1 MKDKLP
7 SKFTGF
13 FIALIGSGIILS
25 LISSGIDKLFFKNS
39 NVSLLG
45 DENFELVILVLSI
58 LIALLWLF
66 KIRNLKD

>member
-13 FIALIGSGIILS
+13 FIALIGSGMILS
-25 LISSGIDKLFFKNS
+25 LISSGIDKLFLKNS

-45 DENFELVILVLSI
+45 DENFELVILVLSL

>member
-13 FIALIGSGIILS
+13 FITLIGSGMILS
-25 LISSGIDKLFFKNS
+25 ILSSGIDKLLLKNS
-39 NVSLLG
+39 STSLL
-45 DENFELVILVLSI
+45 DNENFALVVLGLSI
-58 LIALLWLF
+58 LIALLWLV

>member
-13 FIALIGSGIILS
+13 FIALIGSGMILS
-25 LISSGIDKLFFKNS
+25 LMSSGIDKLFLKNS

>member
-13 FIALIGSGIILS
+13 FIALIGSGMILS
-25 LISSGIDKLFFKNS
+25 LISSGIDKLFLKNS

-45 DENFELVILVLSI
+45 DENVELVILVLSI

>member
-13 FIALIGSGIILS
+13 FIALIGSGMILG
-25 LISSGIDKLFFKNS
+25 LISSGIDKLFLKNS

>member
-25 LISSGIDKLFFKNS
+25 LISSGIDKLFLKNS

>member
-13 FIALIGSGIILS
+13 FIALIGSGMILS
-25 LISSGIDKLFFKNS
+25 LISSGIDKLFLKNS

-58 LIALLWLF
+58 LIAFLWLF

>member
-13 FIALIGSGIILS
+13 FIALIGSGMILS
-25 LISSGIDKLFFKNS
+25 LISSGIDKLFLKNS

-45 DENFELVILVLSI
+45 NENFELVILVLSI

>member
-7 SKFTGF
+7 SKFTGL
-13 FIALIGSGIILS
+13 FIALIGSGMILS
-25 LISSGIDKLFFKNS
+25 LISSGIDKLFLKNS
-39 NVSLLG
+39 NVSLLS

>member
-13 FIALIGSGIILS
+13 LIALIGSGMILS
-25 LISSGIDKLFFKNS
+25 LISSGIDKLFLKNS

>member
-1 MKDKLP
+1 MKEKLP

-13 FIALIGSGIILS
+13 FIALIGSGMILS
-25 LISSGIDKLFFKNS
+25 LISSGIDKLFLKNS

>member
-13 FIALIGSGIILS
+13 FIALIGSGMILS
-25 LISSGIDKLFFKNS
+25 LISSGIDKLFLKNS
-39 NVSLLG
+39 NVTLLG

>member
-1 MKDKLP
+1 MKDKLH

-13 FIALIGSGIILS
+13 LIALIGSGMILS
-25 LISSGIDKLFFKNS
+25 LISSGIDKLFLKNS

>member
-13 FIALIGSGIILS
+13 FIALIGSGMILS
-25 LISSGIDKLFFKNS
+25 LISSGIDILFLKNS

-45 DENFELVILVLSI
+45 DENFEIVILVLSI

>member
-13 FIALIGSGIILS
+13 VIALIGSGMILS
-25 LISSGIDKLFFKNS
+25 LISSGIDKLFLKNS

>member
-13 FIALIGSGIILS
+13 FIALIGSGMILS
-25 LISSGIDKLFFKNS
+25 LISSGSDKLFLKNS

>member
-13 FIALIGSGIILS
+13 FIALIGSGMILS
-25 LISSGIDKLFFKNS
+25 LISSGIDKLFLKNS

-45 DENFELVILVLSI
+45 DKNFELVILVLSI

>member
-13 FIALIGSGIILS
+13 FIALIGSGMILS

>member
-1 MKDKLP
+1 M
-7 SKFTGF
+7 
-13 FIALIGSGIILS
+13 ILS